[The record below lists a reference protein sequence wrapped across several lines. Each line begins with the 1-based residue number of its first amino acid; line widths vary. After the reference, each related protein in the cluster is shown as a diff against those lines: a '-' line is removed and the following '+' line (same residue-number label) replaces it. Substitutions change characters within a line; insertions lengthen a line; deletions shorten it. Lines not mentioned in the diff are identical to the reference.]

1 MKIRTKLIL
10 TFSFFVILFL
20 MFGMVINLLVEN
32 QTKEHANIHAEIY
45 SHTIAMTIG
54 RETEKNKTP
63 PMFFRSEALED
74 YIQDVHSIQKLDIV
88 VMDTA
93 KTVVADVIK
102 SEIGKKY
109 TYDKNDEVLL
119 TMQDDSDRTFKEVS
133 SDYPHGILLYVH
145 RIKNENGKTLGA
157 VLIEYTSL
165 LKESEASI
173 NNVRQI
179 ILYAVIFS
187 IIISILFGFVISK
200 KITKAISDVVKAAR
214 KFSHGDYSVRVQT
227 ISKDELGELGKCFNQ
242 MIEQKQK
249 SDEQVLFLA
258 NALKN
263 TNDMIAIADINFN
276 IIYVNDAFCKAYGY
290 TEEELKGKSVDIFR
304 SEKNNIELNKIVNPN
319 TFTYGWFG
327 EQWSKT
333 KSGKDFLIELHIS
346 PVKNL
351 KDEVIAT
358 ISVSNDIT
366 SRKLV
371 EEELRQSEKKYREF
385 ADFLPQPVFEY
396 DNKGMFTFANR
407 ASFDVT
413 GYSQDDIKNGF
424 SAFNLIDPSQHPTLI
439 EKMQKRFD
447 KIPSDGTEYTII
459 RKDRTTFPAMAYTSP
474 IEIDGKIIGFRGIIV
489 DITER
494 KRTEAILKHN
504 SDQLKLLNEIGKEIS
519 STLELD
525 KILDLAARLVHERFG
540 YNHVALFIYN
550 DNQDQLELKSVAGAY
565 TSIIIKG
572 TKFSLKKGMVA
583 RSIQTGKTQIANDIT
598 KNEHYVN
605 NYPGII
611 YSRSEL
617 TIPLK
622 IRDKIIGLM
631 DIQCNRLDAFDKND
645 IDVLETLADQIS
657 LAINNS
663 LLYESIQHE
672 LHEKIKA
679 EIALRES
686 EEKYRL
692 LFTHVPIGLAHINS
706 VGIISDYNKVF
717 LDILGITKDDVVA
730 FNITH
735 LKDIKLKEAY
745 KLALSGIIGNYEG
758 DYTSIISKKI
768 TSLRVSFAPIVHEDG
783 EIYSVV
789 GIFEDISE
797 RKQIERFFFHD
808 ILNTAGN
815 LRNSSELINDD
826 SLEKEDRDY
835 FTKQILIMSN
845 QIIQEI
851 ISHRVILSSD
861 KSELKLNIVP
871 VNTLE
876 FINSIIINFKQMA
889 DKENKRIFIRENF
902 VDIQINTDRILL
914 SRIISNLI
922 KNAIEA
928 SQTGGIISVGCNDGD
943 GQIKLSVHNQTCI
956 PEEIQT
962 RIFHRS
968 FSTKGAGRGIGTYS
982 LKFLT
987 EKYLNGKVF
996 FTSNGEEG
1004 TTFYVNIPVN
1014 I

>member
-20 MFGMVINLLVEN
+20 LFGIVINILVEK
-32 QTKEHANIHAEIY
+32 QAKEHAHIHAEIY
-45 SHTIAMTIG
+45 SHTIALTIG
-54 RETEKNKTP
+54 RETEKNKTL
-63 PMFFRSEALED
+63 PMFYNKEALED

-88 VMDTA
+88 VVDTA
-93 KTVVADVIK
+93 KTIVSDVIK

-109 TYDKNDEVLL
+109 TYDKNNEILL
-119 TMQDDSDRTFKEVS
+119 TMKDDSDRTFKEVS
-133 SDYPHGILLYVH
+133 SDYPKGILLYVH
-145 RIKNENGKTLGA
+145 SIKNENGKTLGA

-173 NNVRQI
+173 NNVRHI
-179 ILYAVIFS
+179 ILYALLFS
-187 IIISILFGFVISK
+187 ILVSIAFGFIISK
-200 KITKAISDVVKAAR
+200 KITIAISDVVNAAR
-214 KFSHGDYSVRVQT
+214 KFSNGDYSVRVQ
-227 ISKDELGELGKCFNQ
+227 SVSNDELGELGKCFNQ
-242 MIEQKQK
+242 MIEQKQN
-249 SDEQVLFLA
+249 SDEQVLFLG
-258 NALKN
+258 NAVKN
-263 TNDMIAIADINFN
+263 TNDMISIADINFN

-290 TEEELKGKSVDIFR
+290 TYEEVKGKSVDMFR
-304 SEKNNIELNKIVNPN
+304 SEKNNIDLNNIVNPN
-319 TFTYGWFG
+319 TFTFGWFG

-333 KSGKDFLIELHIS
+333 KSGEDFLIELHIS

-351 KDEVIAT
+351 KDEVIGT
-358 ISVSNDIT
+358 IAVSNDIT

-396 DNKGMFTFANR
+396 DDKGIFTFANL

-413 GYSQDDIKNGF
+413 GYSQDDIKKGL
-424 SAFNLIDPSQHPTLI
+424 SAFNLIDPSQHQILI
-439 EKMQKRFD
+439 EKMEKRFD
-447 KIPSDGTEYTII
+447 RIPSDGTEYTII
-459 RKDRTTFPAMAYTSP
+459 RKDKTTFPAMAYTSP
-474 IEIDGKIIGFRGIIV
+474 IEIDGKIIGLRGLIV

-504 SDQLKLLNEIGKEIS
+504 SDQLKLLNEIGNEIS

-525 KILDLAARLVHERFG
+525 QILDLAARLVHERFG
-540 YNHVALFIYN
+540 YNHVALFIYHSN
-550 DNQDQLELKSVAGAY
+550 EDQLELKSVAGAFAS
-565 TSIIIKG
+565 TILKG

-583 RSIQTGKTQIANDIT
+583 RAIQTGKTELANDVT
-598 KNEHYVN
+598 KNEYYVN

-611 YSRSEL
+611 SSRSEL
-617 TIPLK
+617 SIPLK
-622 IRDKIIGLM
+622 IRGKIIGLI
-631 DIQCNRLDAFDKND
+631 DIQCNQLDAFDKND

-657 LAINNS
+657 LAMNNS

-679 EIALRES
+679 EVALRES

-692 LFTHVPIGLAHINS
+692 VFTHVPIGIAHFNS
-706 VGIISDYNKVF
+706 TGNISDYNDVF
-717 LDILGITKDDVVA
+717 LEILGITKEDTRI
-730 FNITH
+730 FNITQ
-735 LKDIKLKEAY
+735 LQDIKLKEAY

-758 DYTSIISKKI
+758 DYKSIVSQKIISLKI
-768 TSLRVSFAPIVHEDG
+768 SFSPIVHEDG
-783 EIYSVV
+783 EIFSVV

-815 LRNSSELINDD
+815 LRNCSEIINDD
-826 SLEKEDRDY
+826 SLEIKDRDY

-845 QIIQEI
+845 QIIEEI
-851 ISHRVILSSD
+851 VSHRVILSSD
-861 KSELKLNIVP
+861 KTEIKLKIVAL
-871 VNTLE
+871 NTLE
-876 FINSIIINFKQMA
+876 FIKNIIINFKQMA
-889 DKENKRIFIRENF
+889 DKEYKKITISDNF
-902 VDIQINTDRILL
+902 VDLTFNTDRVLL

-928 SQTGGIISVGCNDGD
+928 SQTGGIISVGCSNGD
-943 GQIKLSVHNQTCI
+943 GQIKLSVHNQTAI
-956 PEEIQT
+956 PEEIKSK
-962 RIFHRS
+962 IFHRS

-996 FTSNGEEG
+996 FTSNGEDG
-1004 TTFYVNIPVN
+1004 TTFYVNIPVK